1 MLPSNTVEEMEANV
15 EGVVEWA
22 AAFEREAAKARERRG
37 NMSSEDGGEDERGG
51 GSE

>member
-22 AAFEREAAKARERRG
+22 AAFEKEAAEAAKSRKR
-37 NMSSEDGGEDERGG
+37 SEEVVMA
-51 GSE
+51 